1 MFPEPRGRA
10 ARGDTSMGGLSK
22 GRRLAA
28 VAFMDIVGYSNL
40 MAEDEA
46 RTYASWMK
54 ILAEIIRPI
63 SHQHRG
69 RIVKSTGDGVL
80 AEFPS
85 ASDAVDW
92 ARDVQRSLRVGGS
105 SNDLPTPYILARIA
119 VHIGDVVISEGDIYG
134 NVVNVAARLQEQAPP
149 GGIVMSEAVHG
160 LVRGGLGLTA
170 RDLGLLQLRNL
181 AKPERAFALDPE
193 AGVDLVPQ
201 DFRCH

>member
-1 MFPEPRGRA
+1 
-10 ARGDTSMGGLSK
+10 MGGPSE

-40 MAEDEA
+40 MAEDES

-63 SHQHRG
+63 SDQRRG

-80 AEFPS
+80 AEFRS
-85 ASDAVDW
+85 ALDAVDW
-92 ARDVQRSLRVGGS
+92 ARDVQKSLREAGS
-105 SNDLPTPYILARIA
+105 SNNLQSQYTLARIA
-119 VHIGDVVISEGDIYG
+119 VHIGHVVISEGDIYG
-134 NVVNVAARLQEQAPP
+134 NVVNVTARLQEHAAP

-160 LVRGGLGLTA
+160 LVHGGLGLTA
-170 RDLGLLQLRNL
+170 RDLGWLQLKNL

-193 AGVDLVPQ
+193 AGVDLEPQ
-201 DFRCH
+201 GFLRPSH